1 MKHGKK
7 PTRRHKDILTS
18 KKLNPNNWLIVK
30 DLAHLEQRLVVVH
43 RETGNSKNIHLGG
56 NQ

>member
-7 PTRRHKDILTS
+7 PTRRHKEILS
-18 KKLNPNNWLIVK
+18 AKKLNPNNWLIVK
-30 DLAHLEQRLVVVH
+30 NLDNRLEVVH
-43 RETGNSKNIHLGG
+43 RGTGSTKTINLGG